1 MERSCGTGQEMDNHT
16 CTLRPINCFNAT
28 GGHNMSKAAL
38 ALLPL
43 FAITTA
49 VSALI
54 LWIALLWDAATGINP
69 APRSRKKNKT

>member
-1 MERSCGTGQEMDNHT
+1 
-16 CTLRPINCFNAT
+16 
-28 GGHNMSKAAL
+28 MSKAAL